1 MPVPV
6 SFSDLAVIAPMLIVI
21 ITAMVVLMVDLNLP
35 RDRKSA
41 CVGVSIVGLVLAW
54 VACFLLW
61 PSGTGTAP
69 PPKAFGGSVVADGFA
84 LAFQIILIV
93 VAALSILLSEKYIQ
107 QKGINYGEYYALL
120 LFSTSG
126 AMLMATSRELIT
138 IFIGLE
144 VLSIALYI
152 LSGFART
159 EARSEESAMKY
170 FLLGSFS
177 SGFFLYGIALVYGG
191 TSTTRLDQ
199 LLVAPAAALTSVYT
213 VAGFA
218 LLIVGLG
225 FKAAIVPFHSWTPD
239 VYEGAPTSVTAFMS
253 AGAKA
258 GAFAALIRV
267 GIVLLP
273 LSSVFHDIFWVLALL
288 TMVVGNVIA
297 IVQSNIKRMLAYS
310 SIAHAGYIL
319 VGLLAANSTYAR
331 LHPEMGIPA
340 QAYAGILF
348 YVLAYTFMNLGA
360 FGVLI
365 LLARRG
371 SELNTIED
379 LQGLAQSQPRA
390 AALMGLFM
398 FSLAGVP
405 PAAGFFGKFY
415 VFIAAVQAHEYALAA
430 IGLVVSV
437 IGAAYYLKIIYTM
450 YFQPSKREYPN
461 DVWSFSPGVNVA
473 LAICA
478 IATLVFGILPGLLYG
493 PSVLGGNSLS
503 ARPVIAPVTAPAPVS
518 VSAPAAPTP
527 VPIERASVR

>member
-1 MPVPV
+1 MLPVT
-6 SFSDLAVIAPMLIVI
+6 SSDLWVVSPLLIVVA
-21 ITAMVVLMVDLNLP
+21 TAMAVLMVDLALP
-35 RDRKSA
+35 RDRKSW
-41 CVGVSIVGLVLAW
+41 CVIVSLLGLLGAAG
-54 VACFLLW
+54 ACFSLW
-61 PSGTGTAP
+61 DAGLTA
-69 PPKAFGGSVVADGFA
+69 FNDSVVADDFA
-84 LAFQIILIV
+84 LAFQGVLII
-93 VAALSILLSEKYIQ
+93 VAALSVLLSEKYIQ
-107 QKGINYGEYYALL
+107 TKGINYGEYYALV

-144 VLSIALYI
+144 VLSIALYV

-191 TSTTRLDQ
+191 SAFKDVMGYSHASTTRLD
-199 LLVAPAAALTSVYT
+199 LLATLPVNVLLSPYL

-225 FKAAIVPFHSWTPD
+225 FKAAIVPFHAWTPD

-253 AGAKA
+253 AGAKC
-258 GAFAALIRV
+258 GAFAALVRV

-273 LSSVFHDIFWVLALL
+273 LSAVFHDVFWVLAIL
-288 TMVVGNVIA
+288 TMVVGNVVA
-297 IVQSNIKRMLAYS
+297 IVQTNIKRMLAYS

-319 VGLLAANSTYAR
+319 VGLLAGSSGYAHA
-331 LHPEMGIPA
+331 HPDLNIPG

-360 FGVLI
+360 FGILI

-371 SELNTIED
+371 DELNTIED
-379 LQGLAQSQPRA
+379 LQGLAATQPWA

-415 VFIAAVQAHEYALAA
+415 VFIAAVHAHQYSLAV
-430 IGLVVSV
+430 IGLVASV
-437 IGAAYYLKIIYTM
+437 IGAAYYLRIVYTM
-450 YFQPSKREYPN
+450 YFLPAKREYPAN
-461 DVWSFSPGVNVA
+461 IWRFSPAASAA
-473 LAICA
+473 LIVCA
-478 IATLVFGILPGLLYG
+478 LLTLLFGIQPTWLYDR
-493 PSVLGGNSLS
+493 SVSGGNSLQAS
-503 ARPVIAPVTAPAPVS
+503 AVGLKPPPGADES
-518 VSAPAAPTP
+518 S
-527 VPIERASVR
+527 ASVPMHDVPANAR

>member
-1 MPVPV
+1 MLPVT
-6 SFSDLAVIAPMLIVI
+6 STDIQVILPLLIVV
-21 ITAMVVLMVDLNLP
+21 ITAMVVLMVDLALP
-35 RDRKSA
+35 RDRKTG
-41 CVGVSIVGLVLAW
+41 CVVVSLVGIVLAW
-54 VACFLLW
+54 FACFSLW
-61 PSGTGTAP
+61 SS
-69 PPKAFGGSVVADGFA
+69 GGSAATALTAFNGTVVADNFA
-84 LAFQIILIV
+84 LAFQLILLV
-93 VAALSILLSEKYIQ
+93 VVALSILLSENYIQ
-107 QKGINYGEYYALL
+107 QKGINYGEYYALM

-144 VLSIALYI
+144 VLSIALYV

-191 TSTTRLDQ
+191 TGTTRLDS
-199 LLVAPAAALTSVYT
+199 LTTVPAAALMSPYA

-225 FKAAIVPFHSWTPD
+225 FKAAIVPFHAWTPD

-253 AGAKA
+253 AGAKC
-258 GAFAALIRV
+258 GAFAALVRV

-273 LSSVFHDIFWVLALL
+273 LSSVFHDVFWVLAIL
-288 TMVVGNVIA
+288 TMVVGNVVA
-297 IVQSNIKRMLAYS
+297 IVQTNIKRMLAYS

-319 VGLLAANSTYAR
+319 VGLLAGSSGYAQA
-331 LHPEMGIPA
+331 HPELGIPS

-360 FGVLI
+360 FGILI

-371 SELNTIED
+371 DEINNIED
-379 LQGLAQSQPRA
+379 LQGLAATQPWA
-390 AALMGLFM
+390 AALMALFM

-415 VFIAAVQAHEYALAA
+415 VFIAAVNAHQYSLAV
-430 IGLVVSV
+430 IGLVASV
-437 IGAAYYLKIIYTM
+437 IGAAYYLRIVYTM
-450 YFQPSKREYPN
+450 YFLPAKREFPAN
-461 DVWSFSPGVNVA
+461 VWKVGLLADVA
-473 LAICA
+473 LGLCA
-478 IATLVFGILPGLLYG
+478 FATLLFGILPALLYG
-493 PSVLGGNSLS
+493 PSVSGGNSLQ
-503 ARPVIAPVTAPAPVS
+503 APAITT
-518 VSAPAAPTP
+518 AAAPPP
-527 VPIERASVR
+527 VQRASIR

>member
-1 MPVPV
+1 MTPALPATSTDLMAV
-6 SFSDLAVIAPMLIVI
+6 SPMLWVI
-21 ITAMVVLMVDLNLP
+21 LTAMLVLMVDLALP
-35 RDRKSA
+35 RDRKSW
-41 CVGVSIVGLVLAW
+41 CVVVSLVGLA
-54 VACFLLW
+54 VAGFFCWFLW
-61 PSGTGTAP
+61 DASGAKPRDGFNGT
-69 PPKAFGGSVVADGFA
+69 VVADDFA
-84 LAFQIILIV
+84 LAFQGILIV

-177 SGFFLYGIALVYGG
+177 SAFFLYGIALVYGG
-191 TSTTRLDQ
+191 TGTTRLD
-199 LLVAPAAALTSVYT
+199 LLASQAAVPLSALVSSYS

-218 LLIVGLG
+218 LLLIGLA

-253 AGAKA
+253 AGAKC
-258 GAFAALIRV
+258 GAFAALVRV
-267 GIVLLP
+267 AIVLLP
-273 LSSVFHDIFWVLALL
+273 LSSIFHDVLWALAVL
-288 TMVVGNVIA
+288 TMLVGNFVA
-297 IVQSNIKRMLAYS
+297 IVQTNLKRMLAYS

-319 VGLLAANSTYAR
+319 VGLLAGSSYAASHNPSIR
-331 LHPEMGIPA
+331 TE
-340 QAYAGILF
+340 AYAGILF

-371 SELNTIED
+371 DELNTIED
-379 LQGLAQSQPRA
+379 LQGLAQSQPWA
-390 AALMGLFM
+390 AALMALFM

-415 VFIAAVQAHEYALAA
+415 VFIAAVHAGQYTLAV
-430 IGLVVSV
+430 IGLVASV
-437 IGAAYYLKIIYTM
+437 VGAAYYLRIVYTM
-450 YFQPSKREYPN
+450 YFQPAKRSYPTN
-461 DVWSFSPGVNVA
+461 VWSFSPGANVA
-473 LAICA
+473 LIISAIL
-478 IATLVFGILPGLLYG
+478 TLFFGVLPSGLYKAARTG
-493 PSVLGGNSLS
+493 SLS
-503 ARPVIAPVTAPAPVS
+503 LQQPSSAPVVARTPPVPAPV
-518 VSAPAAPTP
+518 
-527 VPIERASVR
+527 ERASIR

>member
-1 MPVPV
+1 MLPVNSTDIQVV
-6 SFSDLAVIAPMLIVI
+6 SPMLIVVV
-21 ITAMVVLMVDLNLP
+21 TAMLVLMVDLFLP
-35 RDRKSA
+35 RDRKSL
-41 CVGVSIVGLVLAW
+41 CVVVSLVGVVAAW
-54 VACFLLW
+54 VACFFLW
-61 PSGTGTAP
+61 PFGASAATA
-69 PPKAFGGSVVADGFA
+69 KTAFNGSVVADNFA
-84 LAFQIILIV
+84 LAFQLILLVV
-93 VAALSILLSEKYIQ
+93 VALSVLLSENYIQ
-107 QKGINYGEYYALL
+107 QKGINHGEYYALM

-144 VLSIALYI
+144 VLSIALYV

-191 TSTTRLDQ
+191 TGTTRLD
-199 LLVAPAAALTSVYT
+199 LLPTVPAAALMSPYA

-253 AGAKA
+253 AGAKC
-258 GAFAALIRV
+258 GAFAALVRV
-267 GIVLLP
+267 AIVLLP
-273 LSSVFHDIFWVLALL
+273 LSSVFHDVFWVLAIL
-288 TMVVGNVIA
+288 TMVVGNVVA
-297 IVQSNIKRMLAYS
+297 IVQTNIKRMLAYS

-319 VGLLAANSTYAR
+319 VGLLAGSSGYAQA
-331 LHPEMGIPA
+331 HPELGIPS

-360 FGVLI
+360 FGILI

-371 SELNTIED
+371 DELNNIED
-379 LQGLAQSQPRA
+379 LQGLAATQPWA
-390 AALMGLFM
+390 AALMALFM

-415 VFIAAVQAHEYALAA
+415 VFIAAVNAHQYSLAV
-430 IGLVVSV
+430 IGLVASV
-437 IGAAYYLKIIYTM
+437 IGAAYYLRIVYTM
-450 YFQPSKREYPN
+450 YFLPAKREFPTN
-461 DVWSFSPGVNVA
+461 VWKFALGADVA
-473 LAICA
+473 LAVCA
-478 IATLVFGILPGLLYG
+478 IATLLFGVLPTLLYG
-493 PSVLGGNSLS
+493 PSVTGGNSLQPVATVTTLAQAPPAAVPV
-503 ARPVIAPVTAPAPVS
+503 ARPI
-518 VSAPAAPTP
+518 
-527 VPIERASVR
+527 VR

>member
-1 MPVPV
+1 MPPLPV
-6 SFSDLAVIAPMLIVI
+6 TSADLYAVSPLLIVI
-21 ITAMVVLMVDLNLP
+21 LTAMVVLMVDLALP

-41 CVGVSIVGLVLAW
+41 CIPISLVGLAIAGY
-54 VACFLLW
+54 ACFALW
-61 PSGTGTAP
+61 NQSSVSVITAFNGT
-69 PPKAFGGSVVADGFA
+69 VVADDFA
-84 LAFQIILIV
+84 LAFQAILIV
-93 VAALSILLSEKYIQ
+93 VAALSIMLSQKYIE

-177 SGFFLYGIALVYGG
+177 SAFFLYGIALVYGG
-191 TSTTRLDQ
+191 AGTTRLDV
-199 LLVAPAAALTSVYT
+199 LTTVSNIALTSSYT

-218 LLIVGLG
+218 LLLIGLC

-253 AGAKA
+253 AGAKC
-258 GAFAALIRV
+258 GAFAALVRLA
-267 GIVLLP
+267 IVLLP
-273 LSSVFHDIFWVLALL
+273 LSSIFHDVFWVLAIL
-288 TMVVGNVIA
+288 TMVIGNFVA
-297 IVQSNIKRMLAYS
+297 IVQTNIKRMLAYS

-319 VGLLAANSTYAR
+319 VGLLAGSSGYANADSSIRT
-331 LHPEMGIPA
+331 E
-340 QAYAGILF
+340 AYAGILF
-348 YVLAYTFMNLGA
+348 YILAYTFMNLGA

-371 SELNTIED
+371 DELNNIED
-379 LQGLAQSQPRA
+379 LQGLAQSQPWA
-390 AALMGLFM
+390 AAIMALFM

-415 VFIAAVQAHEYALAA
+415 VFIAAVHAHQYSLAV
-430 IGLVVSV
+430 IGLVASV
-437 IGAAYYLKIIYTM
+437 VGAAYYLKIVYTM
-450 YFQPSKREYPN
+450 YFQPATRQYPAN
-461 DVWSFSPGVNVA
+461 IWGFSPGATVA
-473 LAICA
+473 LVISA
-478 IATLVFGILPGLLYG
+478 IATLAFGILPSGLYQTAVVGSRSLQAP
-493 PSVLGGNSLS
+493 PSV
-503 ARPVIAPVTAPAPVS
+503 TAQQ
-518 VSAPAAPTP
+518 AAPP
-527 VPIERASVR
+527 AQVKRASIQ

>member
-1 MPVPV
+1 MAPLPV
-6 SFSDLAVIAPMLIVI
+6 SPNDLAVIAPMGIVI
-21 ITAMVVLMVDLNLP
+21 ITAMVVLMVDLQLP

-41 CVGVSIVGLVLAW
+41 CVGVSIFGLLLAW
-54 VACFLLW
+54 AACFFLW
-61 PSGTGTAP
+61 PSGTSGLPMT
-69 PPKAFGGSVVADGFA
+69 AFGGSVVADGFA
-84 LAFQIILIV
+84 LAFQIILII
-93 VAALSILLSEKYIQ
+93 VAALSIMMSQKYIE

-159 EARSEESAMKY
+159 EAKSEESAMKY

-191 TSTTRLDQ
+191 ASTTRLD
-199 LLVAPAAALTSVYT
+199 LLPLVPAAALHSVYT
-213 VAGFA
+213 IAGFA

-267 GIVLLP
+267 AIVLLP

-288 TMVVGNVIA
+288 TMIVGNVIA
-297 IVQSNIKRMLAYS
+297 IVQTNIKRMLAYS

-331 LHPEMGIPA
+331 LHPELGIPA

-437 IGAAYYLKIIYTM
+437 IGAAYYLKVIYTM
-450 YFQPSKREYPN
+450 YFMPAKREYPT

-473 LAICA
+473 LGICA
-478 IATLVFGILPGLLYG
+478 VATLLFGILPGLLYG
-493 PSVLGGNSLS
+493 PTVSGGNSLT
-503 ARPVIAPVTAPAPVS
+503 ARAAVTPVAASAPVS
-518 VSAPAAPTP
+518 APSAAPTP
-527 VPIERASVR
+527 APIERASVR

>member
-1 MPVPV
+1 MPPLPV
-6 SFSDLAVIAPMLIVI
+6 TSSDLLAVSPLLIVI
-21 ITAMVVLMVDLNLP
+21 LTAMVVLMVDLALP

-41 CVGVSIVGLVLAW
+41 CVAVSLVGLAI
-54 VACFLLW
+54 AAYFCYALW
-61 PSGTGTAP
+61 DKTNYILTGFNGT
-69 PPKAFGGSVVADGFA
+69 VVADDFA
-84 LAFQIILIV
+84 VAFQAILII

-107 QKGINYGEYYALL
+107 QKGINHGEYYALL

-177 SGFFLYGIALVYGG
+177 SAFFLYGIALVYGG
-191 TSTTRLDQ
+191 TGATRLDT
-199 LLVAPAAALTSVYT
+199 LTTVPLASLMSSYA

-218 LLIVGLG
+218 LLLIGLG

-253 AGAKA
+253 AGAKC

-267 GIVLLP
+267 AIVLLP
-273 LSSVFHDIFWVLALL
+273 LSSIFHDVFWVLAIL
-288 TMVVGNVIA
+288 TMVVGNFVA

-319 VGLLAANSTYAR
+319 VGLLAGSSAYAAADPSIR
-331 LHPEMGIPA
+331 TE
-340 QAYAGILF
+340 AYAGVLF
-348 YVLAYTFMNLGA
+348 YILAYTFMNLGA

-371 SELNTIED
+371 DELNNIED
-379 LQGLAQSQPRA
+379 LQGLAQTQPWA
-390 AALMGLFM
+390 AAIMALFM

-415 VFIAAVQAHEYALAA
+415 VFIAAVHAHQYSLAV
-430 IGLVVSV
+430 IGLVASV
-437 IGAAYYLKIIYTM
+437 VGAAYYLKIVYTM
-450 YFQPSKREYPN
+450 YFQPAKREYPAN
-461 DVWSFSPGVNVA
+461 TWSFSPGANVA
-473 LAICA
+473 LIISAIL
-478 IATLVFGILPGLLYG
+478 TLFFGILPSGLYRTAVTGSKSLQV
-493 PSVLGGNSLS
+493 PSAVAQYAAAPS
-503 ARPVIAPVTAPAPVS
+503 ASAPV
-518 VSAPAAPTP
+518 
-527 VPIERASVR
+527 ERASIK

>member
-1 MPVPV
+1 LNLPVNN
-6 SFSDLAVIAPMLIVI
+6 SDIFAILPLLIVVL
-21 ITAMVVLMVDLNLP
+21 TAMVVLMVDLALP
-35 RDRKSA
+35 RERKSA
-41 CVGVSIVGLVLAW
+41 CVGVSLFGLVLAW
-54 VACFLLW
+54 VACGLLW
-61 PSGTGTAP
+61 GSEKTAFHGT
-69 PPKAFGGSVVADGFA
+69 VIADDFA
-84 LAFQIILIV
+84 LSFQMILIV
-93 VAALSILLSEKYIQ
+93 VAGLSILLSEKYIQ

-144 VLSIALYI
+144 VLSIALYV

-159 EARSEESAMKY
+159 ESRSEESAMKY

-191 TSTTRLDQ
+191 TGTTRLDYLTALPVAT
-199 LLVAPAAALTSVYT
+199 LLSPYS

-267 GIVLLP
+267 AIVLLP
-273 LSSVFHDIFWVLALL
+273 ISPVFNDVFWALAVL
-288 TMVVGNVIA
+288 TMVVGNVVA
-297 IVQSNIKRMLAYS
+297 IVQTNIKRMLAYS

-319 VGLLAANSTYAR
+319 VGLMAQNAAG
-331 LHPEMGIPA
+331 H
-340 QAYAGILF
+340 AGIIF
-348 YVLAYTFMNLGA
+348 YILAYTFMNLGA

-371 SELNTIED
+371 QELNNVED
-379 LQGLAQSQPRA
+379 LQGLAQSQPWA

-405 PAAGFFGKFY
+405 PTAGFMGKFY
-415 VFIAAVQAHEYALAA
+415 VFIGAVQAHQFSLAV
-430 IGLVVSV
+430 IGLVASV
-437 IGAAYYLKIIYTM
+437 IGAAYYLRIVYTM
-450 YFQPSKREYPN
+450 YFMPAKRVYPS
-461 DVWSFSPGVNVA
+461 DVWGFSPGANVA
-473 LAICA
+473 LVISAIL
-478 IATLVFGILPGLLYG
+478 TLVFGILPSGLYKTA
-493 PSVLGGNSLS
+493 VLAADSLNP
-503 ARPVIAPVTAPAPVS
+503 PVISKVAVTPPVAP
-518 VSAPAAPTP
+518 
-527 VPIERASVR
+527 PIDSLASVPK